1 MRIKIKKNKVPLE
14 ELSSVSGG
22 SSEGYAAPFGD
33 PESISA
39 FNKEQE
45 HQQRLKGD
53 KLVEMY
59 GSQGISGGHLQQI
72 VSPEK
77 EHAGHVERS
86 KHQGLLNVVESEKIR
101 TFKVKIKRNPLK

>member
-1 MRIKIKKNKVPLE
+1 MKIRIKKRVPLE
-14 ELSSVSGG
+14 ELSSVTGG
-22 SSEGYAAPFGD
+22 SMEGHAASFGD
-33 PESISA
+33 PETVDT

-45 HQQRLKGD
+45 RQQRLTGD

-59 GSQGISGGHLQQI
+59 GSQGISGGHIQRS

-86 KHQGLLNVVESEKIR
+86 QHQGLKNVMEPEKIR
-101 TFKVKIKRNPLK
+101 TFKVKIKRNPRK